1 MMKSIPTEDDW
12 DDYDK
17 EFVLDL
23 DVNYARGQFFGK
35 SNAEM
40 LSRYKDHVLMRA
52 EDLHW
57 MPRKP
62 FQYYVFG
69 FRDFVRNGEFGFYE
83 SSDAASAFLG
93 LILQKLKEQ
102 PNHILPVISEL
113 LRDVEYIA
121 ANQEKYEADAD
132 IYGNFMDIYNEIL
145 ILAKHN

>member
-1 MMKSIPTEDDW
+1 MNGKIPTEDDW
-12 DDYDK
+12 NEYDR

-40 LSRYKDHVLMRA
+40 LPQYKDHVLMRA

-57 MPRKP
+57 MPKKP

-69 FRDFVRNGEFGFYE
+69 FRDFVRNGKFGFYE
-83 SSDAASAFLG
+83 SSDAASAFLN

-102 PNHILPVISEL
+102 PDHILPVVPEL
-113 LRDVEYIA
+113 MNDVKYIA
-121 ANQEKYEADAD
+121 SNQAIYEADAD
-132 IYGNFMDIYNEIL
+132 IYGNFMDIYNEIRSL
-145 ILAKHN
+145 TKHT

>member
-12 DDYDK
+12 ADYDK
-17 EFVLDL
+17 ESVLDL
-23 DVNYARGQFFGK
+23 DVDYARGQYFGK

-40 LSRYKDHVLMRA
+40 LSKYKDHVLMRA
-52 EDLHW
+52 EDLYW

-69 FRDFVRNGEFGFYE
+69 FRDFVHNGDFGFYE

-102 PNHILPVISEL
+102 PSHILPVISEL
-113 LRDVEYIA
+113 LKDVEYIA
-121 ANQEKYEADAD
+121 KNQDMYEADSD
-132 IYGNFMDIYNEIL
+132 IYGNFIDIYNEIL
-145 ILAKHN
+145 ILAKHT